1 MASALY
7 PSFKE
12 LLLGGDIDLVTDNIK
27 VALIDTNDVAFS
39 SAHDFLND
47 VSAAVVATSGNLA
60 SKTITAGVFDAADI
74 TFSGVT
80 GDQSEALIIYKDTG
94 SAATSPLICFID
106 TASAGLPVTP
116 NSGDINVVWHAT
128 GIFAL

>member
-7 PSFKE
+7 PSFKQ

-27 VALIDTNDVAFS
+27 VALCDTNDVAFS
-39 SAHDFLND
+39 SAHDMLND
-47 VSAAVVATSGNLA
+47 ISASVVATSANLA
-60 SKTITAGVFDAADI
+60 NKTITGGVFDADD
-74 TFSGVT
+74 TSFPGVT

-94 SAATSPLICFID
+94 TASTSPLIAYID
-106 TASAGLPVTP
+106 TASAGLPLLP
-116 NSGDINVVWHAT
+116 NGGDANVAWHAT

>member
-1 MASALY
+1 MASVLY
-7 PSFKE
+7 PSFKA
-12 LLLGGDIDLVTDNIK
+12 LLLTGGINLASDNIK

-60 SKTITAGVFDAADI
+60 SKTTTNGVFDAADI
-74 TFSGVT
+74 TFTAVT
-80 GDQSEALIIYKDTG
+80 GDQSEALIVYKDTG
-94 SAATSPLICFID
+94 TASTSPLICFID
-106 TASAGLPVTP
+106 TATGLPITP
-116 NSGDINVVWHAT
+116 NGGDVAISWNAG